1 MIVNIFKQI
10 LIFLSYLSTIFTI
23 FFVWWGGAIFGTMS
37 IFTISFLFIFLILF
51 VLVFLI
57 SKLVEKFFKKD
68 CAKNKTQKIFS
79 KKFKKIILI
88 VSIMLSP
95 FLIFFTHKF
104 VYKKPPF
111 LIDFIVN
118 NKESKVVD
126 YLNKNVSNDINMQNY
141 LIKQGFDCEFENSKM
156 RCVFEDFFY
165 RDYRKIV
172 ILKDK
177 EKIKILQ

>member
-1 MIVNIFKQI
+1 MNIFKQI
-10 LIFLSYLSTIFTI
+10 LIFLSYLSTVFTI

-37 IFTISFLFIFLILF
+37 IFTIYFLFIFLILF
-51 VLVFLI
+51 VLVFLT
-57 SKLVEKFFKKD
+57 SKLE
-68 CAKNKTQKIFS
+68 
-79 KKFKKIILI
+79 
-88 VSIMLSP
+88 
-95 FLIFFTHKF
+95 F

-111 LIDFIVN
+111 LIDFTIN

-126 YLNKNVSNDINMQNY
+126 YLNKSVSNDINMQNY

>member
-1 MIVNIFKQI
+1 MFGGVGQFLEQCLFLQFIF
-10 LIFLSYLSTIFTI
+10 YLF
-23 FFVWWGGAIFGTMS
+23 
-37 IFTISFLFIFLILF
+37 FLILF
-51 VLVFLI
+51 VLVFLT

-68 CAKNKTQKIFS
+68 CIKNKTQKIFS

-88 VSIMLSP
+88 VSIMLLP
-95 FLIFFTHKF
+95 FLIFFTYKF

-111 LIDFIVN
+111 LIDFIIN

-126 YLNKNVSNDINMQNY
+126 YLNKSVSNDINMQNY